1 MFNGGSWTRPFSS
14 LPCAEHLFA
23 ISEIFTAL
31 ARGWMPQSRFYQHER
46 LISSSDPNISIWTNE
61 LPVAVGLQLCGWICC
76 KRCNCRVLADKFPC
90 HSMWKP
96 WGISPIGNDIA
107 LDTERERERRER
119 ERDLQLF
126 TWVGARES
134 GVHCSAFTSFI
145 STLAWTLLKET
156 ELYPLKVWSSKY
168 WVLQNFETMRKV
180 TQSRVCASSRERGCR
195 PWHEIGR
202 HNEWE

>member
-23 ISEIFTAL
+23 ISEIFTAF
-31 ARGWMPQSRFYQHER
+31 ARVWMPQSRFYQHER

-107 LDTERERERRER
+107 LDRERERGEREREICNYSPGWEQ
-119 ERDLQLF
+119 EKVVCAVVLLLASF
-126 TWVGARES
+126 LLSLE
-134 GVHCSAFTSFI
+134 HCSR
-145 STLAWTLLKET
+145 K
-156 ELYPLKVWSSKY
+156 
-168 WVLQNFETMRKV
+168 QNCIR
-180 TQSRVCASSRERGCR
+180 
-195 PWHEIGR
+195 
-202 HNEWE
+202 